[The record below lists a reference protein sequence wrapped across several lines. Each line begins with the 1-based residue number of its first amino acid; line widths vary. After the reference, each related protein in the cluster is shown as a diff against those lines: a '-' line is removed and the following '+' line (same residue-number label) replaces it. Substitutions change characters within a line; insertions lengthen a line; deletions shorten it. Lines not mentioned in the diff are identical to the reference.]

1 MVVKIQIRKS
11 NGKILFAEAEEEFV
25 DFLFSFLTFPLGGV
39 LHMLEGFSSISC
51 IDRLYRSMN
60 ELSSYRY
67 LSSQELK
74 EKLASPLCAPQFN
87 LSNQI
92 LPIGVESFPCSYS
105 YDGRSFNIVHPKSS
119 TGESSSLPRFVK
131 GPIMYMVT
139 DELVV
144 TPMSSIYVVSYLKG
158 K

>member
-39 LHMLEGFSSISC
+39 LHMLEGFSS
-51 IDRLYRSMN
+51 
-60 ELSSYRY
+60 
-67 LSSQELK
+67 ELK

-119 TGESSSLPRFVK
+119 TGESSSLPGFVK
-131 GPIMYMVT
+131 GPVMYMVT